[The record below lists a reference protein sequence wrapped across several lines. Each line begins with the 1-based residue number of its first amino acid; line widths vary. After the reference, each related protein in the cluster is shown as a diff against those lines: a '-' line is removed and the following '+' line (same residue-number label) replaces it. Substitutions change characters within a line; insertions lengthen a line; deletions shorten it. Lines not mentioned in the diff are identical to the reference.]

1 MPGNKP
7 AQVKMNTILPPSVI
21 NTYYKN
27 PISAK
32 EPIVT
37 IMQVLSLAE
46 IAISKKDVVYWD
58 VSEDLNKHRE
68 TREFDLHVQK
78 MLLYLEKI
86 GEFQAS
92 VVPCGGNGFFRTLL
106 KNSKTDECIL
116 IVHSWDPAAQYMKEY
131 IQMNTNPQKPKF
143 ALIEYDLNKA
153 RTQIKNL
160 RFIIPTNDGT
170 LYEPKNLMPLINEIK
185 KAFSP
190 NDRGVSEC
198 IQFIKEQRQLTEK
211 SKNLPIDIKG
221 DT

>member
-1 MPGNKP
+1 
-7 AQVKMNTILPPSVI
+7 
-21 NTYYKN
+21 
-27 PISAK
+27 
-32 EPIVT
+32 
-37 IMQVLSLAE
+37 MQVLSLAE

>member
-27 PISAK
+27 PISVT
-32 EPIVT
+32 EPIAT
-37 IMQVLSLAE
+37 IIQVLSLAE

-58 VSEDLNKHRE
+58 VSENLNKHRE

-78 MLLYLEKI
+78 MLLFLEKI
-86 GEFQAS
+86 GGFQSS

-106 KNSKTDECIL
+106 KNSETEECIL
-116 IVHSWDPAAQYMKEY
+116 IVHSWDPTAQYMKEY

-143 ALIEYDLNKA
+143 ALIQYDLNKA

-160 RFIIPTNDGT
+160 RFVIPTKGGT
-170 LYEPKNLMPLINEIK
+170 LCESINLLPLVNEIK
-185 KAFSP
+185 KTLP
-190 NDRGVSEC
+190 ENIEGVSEC
-198 IQFIKEQRQLTEK
+198 IRFIKEEQQLIEE
-211 SKNLPIDIKG
+211 SKILPIDI
-221 DT
+221 